1 MSATQNGT
9 PQQPPQRTVAQVQQE
24 FANLAVRAGSLQ
36 FEIEGK
42 KNDLKLVN
50 DSLRNLTFEYNT
62 LLQKEQ
68 AIAQAVQA
76 AAQAAKAAT
85 PPAPEAPLS
94 ATEGAPANG

>member
-1 MSATQNGT
+1 MSATQQNAAL
-9 PQQPPQRTVAQVQQE
+9 QQPAPRTVAQVQQE

-42 KNDLKLVN
+42 KSDLKLVN
-50 DSLRNLTFEYNT
+50 DTLRTLTFEYNT

-76 AAQAAKAAT
+76 AAEAAKAPAPATEATAT
-85 PPAPEAPLS
+85 P
-94 ATEGAPANG
+94 TEGTPANG